1 MSDIHPPS
9 LVSLFLP
16 SLRGGG
22 AERVMLT
29 LGEALTKEGYLVDL
43 VLAQVEGSYLGEISK
58 KIQIVDLKSPR
69 ILLSFPALISYLRQ
83 KRPKAIISAMNH
95 ANLIALLAKRF
106 AKVKTKVVV
115 TVHNC
120 LSLESQ
126 DSPTIKTKLIPFL
139 IHYLYPQADA
149 IVAVSK
155 GVADDLADTTNLAR
169 QGIEVIYNPV
179 VTPKLLTKA
188 GEPVNHPWFNIG
200 ELPVILGVGR
210 LTKQKD
216 FSTLIKAFAIVKQ
229 NLSARLVILGEGEE
243 RSTLQRLVEE
253 LKLEKVVNMPGFV
266 DNPYAYMSKAT
277 VLVLSS
283 AWEGF
288 GMVIAEAMA
297 CGIPVVSTNCQ
308 SGPAEILEEG
318 KYGKLVEVGDVEGLA
333 QAIVNT
339 VKNPV
344 DFNSLLNR
352 ALNFSVENS
361 VDRYLYLL
369 NKLDRH
375 D

>member
-43 VLAQVEGSYLGEISK
+43 VLAQVEGSYLREIPK

-69 ILLSFPALISYLRQ
+69 ILLSFPALIGYLRQ

-106 AKVKTKVVV
+106 AKVETKVVV

-126 DSPTIKTKLIPFL
+126 ESPSIKTKVIPFF
-139 IHYLYPQADA
+139 INSFYPWADA

-155 GVADDLADTTNLAR
+155 GVADDLAKTTSFPR
-169 QGIEVIYNPV
+169 QLIEVIYNPV

-188 GEPVNHPWFNIG
+188 QEPVNHPWFNTG

-229 NLSARLVILGEGEE
+229 NLAARLVILGEGEE
-243 RSTLQRLVEE
+243 RSILQGLVEE
-253 LKLEKVVNMPGFV
+253 FKLEKVVNMPGFV
-266 DNPYAYMSKAT
+266 DNPYAYMSKAA
-277 VLVLSS
+277 VMVLSS

-297 CGIPVVSTNCQ
+297 CGTPVVSTNCQ
-308 SGPAEILEEG
+308 SGPAEILEDG
-318 KYGKLVEVGDVEGLA
+318 KYGKLVEVGDVEDLA
-333 QAIVNT
+333 QAILNT
-339 VKNPV
+339 VKHPLDV
-344 DFNSLLNR
+344 NSLQTR
-352 ALNFSVENS
+352 ALTFSVENS
-361 VDRYLYLL
+361 VNQYLYLL
-369 NKLDRH
+369 NKIARH